1 MKVKEQLAIQYG
13 VDSILLKKS
22 YLDKL
27 TELLQSDLDFHNQRS
42 NYSSHNLHSF
52 PAKFPPQLPKKF
64 ILELTTPQDIVLD
77 PMAGSGTTVLEA
89 FLANRKGI
97 GFDIDPLAIKLAII
111 KTTIFNRKK
120 LVEYARLIYS
130 KAQNE
135 IEYKSEYLDKVLKS
149 HFDSR
154 TAQFIDYWFLPE
166 VQRELIAL
174 LNQIVKIKDEKIRSF
189 FEVIFSSIIITKTGG
204 VSLALDL
211 AHTRPHRAKI
221 IFDKKHKLLFGEE
234 YLDQNKRRDY
244 VTKTFRS
251 PLEEFEKK
259 FHTSINGLLEYD
271 PARIDPEIRFC
282 DSQQLQLPD
291 CSVDLIVTS
300 PPYASNAIDYMRAH
314 KFSLVWLGYQVD
326 NLTLKR
332 KAYIGGE
339 LVSNFLFE
347 ELPDFS
353 KEKVR
358 LVSGIDRKRGNVL
371 KRYYSEMTRALK
383 EMYRVL
389 RPGKAAIVVVGSSIM
404 RGIDTETHKC
414 LAEIGE
420 NLGFIVPR
428 IGVRKLDRNKRML
441 PAGMTTDLNSQIQ
454 QRMHEEY
461 VIGFYKASEPGPRG
475 IL

>member
-13 VDSILLKKS
+13 VDHILLKKS

-64 ILELTTPQDIVLD
+64 ISELTMPLDVVLD

-89 FLANRKGI
+89 FLANRKAI
-97 GFDIDPLAIKLAII
+97 GFDIDPLAIKLSTI
-111 KTTIFNRKK
+111 KTTVFNRKK
-120 LVEYARLIYS
+120 LVEYARIIYS
-130 KAQNE
+130 GAQKE
-135 IEYKSEYLDKVLKS
+135 VEHKTEYLDDLLKS
-149 HFDSR
+149 RFDLR

-174 LNQIVKIKDEKIRSF
+174 LNQIAKIKDEKIRSF

-221 IFDKKHKLLFGEE
+221 IFDKKNKLLFGEE

-244 VTKTFRS
+244 VTKTLRS

-271 PARIDPEIRFC
+271 PARIEPEIQFC

-314 KFSLVWLGYQVD
+314 KFSLVWLGYKVD

-332 KAYIGGE
+332 KDYIGGE

-353 KEKVR
+353 KEKVG
-358 LVSGIDRKRGNVL
+358 LISGIDRKRGNVL

-389 RPGKAAIVVVGSSIM
+389 KPGKAAIVVVGSSIM

-428 IGVRKLDRNKRML
+428 IGVRKMDRNKRML
-441 PAGMTTDLNSQIQ
+441 PAGMKTDLNSQIQ

-461 VIGFYKASEPGPRG
+461 VIGFYKPQ
-475 IL
+475 